1 MAVGFVSIYEQ
12 FKAMGLC
19 VRCASPVEN
28 STGVLC
34 PRCRDKRIDYDRM
47 RRNKERKK
55 PEGKKRNKYM
65 IDGLSIKQV
74 NELAIKNGVSYGQM
88 VAILDGCTA
97 LRTVFH

>member
-1 MAVGFVSIYEQ
+1 MAVSFVSIYEQ

-19 VRCASPVEN
+19 VRCASPV
-28 STGVLC
+28 LY
-34 PRCRDKRIDYDRM
+34 DKK
-47 RRNKERKK
+47 RRNKARVKNSRKPK
-55 PEGKKRNKYM
+55 INYM
-65 IDGLSIKQV
+65 IDGLSVKQV

>member
-1 MAVGFVSIYEQ
+1 MADGFVSIYEQ

-19 VRCASPVEN
+19 VRCTSPVEN
-28 STGVLC
+28 GTGVLC

-47 RRNKERKK
+47 RRNKER
-55 PEGKKRNKYM
+55 KKRNKYM